1 MRQEIIKRYTTES
14 ACCDNLSCG
23 SNLDFLN
30 ITAGEKILDLGCG
43 RGRETIEAA
52 RLTGP
57 DGLAVGL
64 DITDAMLQEASRAA
78 DEAGMTNTRFVMGDI
93 EALPFD
99 SNFFDAVMSNCVIN
113 HARDKAAAYRE
124 IYRVLKNGGRFVVSD
139 AVTKSPLPDSVKNDP
154 EAWAQCFGGAVTE
167 QEYLKSVQEA
177 GFEEIII
184 LKRREYVKNN
194 YDFIS
199 LTMMAVKYDA

>member
-52 RLTGP
+52 QLTGR

-64 DITDAMLQEASRAA
+64 DITDAMLREATRASK
-78 DEAGMTNTRFVMGDI
+78 EAGAANTRFVVGDI

-113 HARDKAAAYRE
+113 HTRDKVAAYRE

-167 QEYLKSVQEA
+167 QEYLESVHKA